1 MAVVRILAQVVFVYK
16 QILHHLRQELH
27 GKRCVCFTLKTV
39 EVQCVD
45 IFFGGVVVAL
55 ISIGPGAVQI
65 HQHEFG
71 PGGKGVLRADGAA
84 IRGAGLDPLVKIEVL
99 DLLSRVIIR
108 ILHIQGVFTA
118 GRHINGGLRSRQER
132 AELVYLALQS
142 GYIGR
147 VFQNLRVIYHHIH
160 GVGLCGD
167 GTGLES
173 QCQHRQGLIL
183 RLQIIVLTGGKLLP
197 VIQHAPVPF
206 CLQGKGTVVSE
217 GIAVR
222 LNRKRIGASHSA
234 EPAACK
240 QIQERGHG
248 LLGSPVDR
256 KHRKVSILRNGQL
269 IRQGRQGFYARVCQ
283 LHALILPGCPFFQ
296 IGVEIVRC
304 DTALRC
310 GYCVAV
316 ELIRRHRC
324 NAMIR
329 QRLRRGVSRVFF
341 AEILRL
347 EHRRRTVPGKDH
359 RAAAA
364 TTALS
369 PKPLLFGNI
378 VIFFDAQ
385 SENIGRTL
393 VLVANQSDSLVI
405 RPGHIGWLRGRHLQY
420 VGNRF
425 RRTGKGHVIVLHQY
439 IAAVQNSFIADG
451 IHNTAGIYLA
461 FIPAAEHIV
470 RKIQAVQRHRLPDRA
485 EDPGQRAVSRLYIIA
500 EYLYVLQRSGRSIK
514 APEDTGRHFSRN
526 DAVGQH
532 RV

>member
-1 MAVVRILAQVVFVYK
+1 MAVVCILAQVVFVYK
-16 QILHHLRQELH
+16 QVLHHLRQELH

-71 PGGKGVLRADGAA
+71 PGGKGVLRAAGAA
-84 IRGAGLDPLVKIEVL
+84 IRGAGVDPLVKIEVL

-132 AELVYLALQS
+132 TELVYLALQS
-142 GYIGR
+142 GYIGL

-167 GTGLES
+167 GTGAES

-183 RLQIIVLTGGKLLP
+183 RLQIIVLTGGELLP
-197 VIQHAPVPF
+197 VIQHAPLPRR
-206 CLQGKGTVVSE
+206 LQGQGTVAFE

-248 LLGSPVDR
+248 LLGSPVDG
-256 KHRKVSILRNGQL
+256 KHREVSILRNAQL
-269 IRQGRQGFYARVCQ
+269 IRCQGRQGFYARVCQ
-283 LHALILPGCPFFQ
+283 LYALILPGSPFFQ

-304 DTALRC
+304 GTALRC

-316 ELIRRHRC
+316 ELVRRHRC
-324 NAMIR
+324 NAMVTQRIR
-329 QRLRRGVSRVFF
+329 RCVLLVALGK
-341 AEILRL
+341 ILRL
-347 EHRRRTVPGKDH
+347 EHRRRIVPGKDH
-359 RAAAA
+359 RGLSAA
-364 TTALS
+364 LRFES
-369 PKPLLFGNI
+369 GLLIHMFI
-378 VIFFDAQ
+378 CLAAQ
-385 SENIGRTL
+385 SQNIGRPYIII
-393 VLVANQSDSLVI
+393 ADQSEYI
-405 RPGHIGWLRGRHLQY
+405 AAIPYYICGLRGCHRQN
-420 VGNRF
+420 VSKRF
-425 RRTGKGHVIVLHQY
+425 RRTGKGHVIVLHQN
-439 IAAVQNSFIADG
+439 IAAVQDATIIDSV
-451 IHNTAGIYLA
+451 HNASGIYFFA
-461 FIPAAEHIV
+461 IPAAEHIV
-470 RKIQAVQRHRLPDRA
+470 RKIQAIQRHRLSDRV
-485 EDPGQRAVSRLYIIA
+485 EDSGQRAVRRLYVIA
-500 EYLYVLQRSGRSIK
+500 EYLYVL
-514 APEDTGRHFSRN
+514 
-526 DAVGQH
+526 
-532 RV
+532 

>member
-27 GKRCVCFTLKTV
+27 GKRFTRLTQKAA
-39 EVQCVD
+39 EVQCIGVLW
-45 IFFGGVVVAL
+45 GGIVIAPVA
-55 ISIGPGAVQI
+55 IGPGAIQV
-65 HQHEFG
+65 HQHEAG
-71 PGGKGVLRADGAA
+71 ALDKGTLAAEGAA

-167 GTGLES
+167 GTGPES
-173 QCQHRQGLIL
+173 QCQHRQGFML
-183 RLQIIVLTGGKLLP
+183 RLQIIVLTGGELLP

-206 CLQGKGTVVSE
+206 FLQGKGAVVSE

-248 LLGSPVDR
+248 LLGSPVDG
-256 KHRKVSILRNGQL
+256 KHREVCILRNGQL

-304 DTALRC
+304 GTALRC

-316 ELIRRHRC
+316 ELARRHRC
-324 NAMIR
+324 HAMIR

-359 RAAAA
+359 RAAA
-364 TTALS
+364 TTALR
-369 PKPLLFGNI
+369 PKPLLLGNI

-405 RPGHIGWLRGRHLQY
+405 RPGHIGWLRGLHLQY

-451 IHNTAGIYLA
+451 IHNTAGPYIARTTYIA
-461 FIPAAEHIV
+461 DHVISQVKP
-470 RKIQAVQRHRLPDRA
+470 VQINGP
-485 EDPGQRAVSRLYIIA
+485 
-500 EYLYVLQRSGRSIK
+500 
-514 APEDTGRHFSRN
+514 
-526 DAVGQH
+526 
-532 RV
+532 